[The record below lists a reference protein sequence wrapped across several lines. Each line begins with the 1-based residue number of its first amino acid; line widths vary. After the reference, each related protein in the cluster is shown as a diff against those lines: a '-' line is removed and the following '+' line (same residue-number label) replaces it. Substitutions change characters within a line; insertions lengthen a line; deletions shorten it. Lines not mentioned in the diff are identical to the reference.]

1 MDEKD
6 RLKERKKRARK
17 RKRKKIVK
25 GIFITIAVIIVA
37 LAAFLITV
45 KLCRPDYDLK
55 SLLPQKQ
62 TQQVVTFV
70 NEKLLG
76 NTTTTQEAAQ
86 STTVTTTK
94 PPVYDYDEFEQFAF
108 DTALVGNQMG
118 NLLNGSRG
126 AVTFSSSYIYYSI
139 EGEGFYRFEPT
150 SESNAALNT
159 NGYNFKY
166 LNVLGDYIYFID
178 MNDNTLYKS
187 QITGG
192 EMVTVCK
199 GVSFVYLYNDKLF
212 TIGTDNTVSVISTQD
227 FSQTKLYTPTSGK
240 TVTFAGISL
249 TRVFFVEHDNALDSD
264 EYITVS
270 ISDPKDKRYFREK
283 TDSRDIKSLEL
294 EGGFMYYY
302 QRQSDDSYNLVRQ
315 KFGSEQIVTLVEN
328 CTSTDYPVIY
338 ANRLYFLDRSGT
350 NVTAK
355 EFNMNTRE
363 VLNMVSA
370 SSVGEDDSIGI
381 GYGYQY
387 VFLFGTY
394 GGDNFYR
401 GSCIYTSSSNDNTL
415 VFRNG
420 AWHY

>member
-1 MDEKD
+1 MDEQE
-6 RLKERKKRARK
+6 RVKERKKRSRK
-17 RKRKKIVK
+17 RRRKKFFK
-25 GIFITIAVIIVA
+25 GFLITVAVIVAA

-45 KLCRPDYDLK
+45 KLCKPDFDLK
-55 SLLPQKQ
+55 TLLPEKE
-62 TQQVVTFV
+62 TKQVVDFV

-76 NTTTTQEAAQ
+76 KTTTEPSTEP
-86 STTVTTTK
+86 TTVTTTK
-94 PPVYDYDEFEQFAF
+94 PPMYDYEDFDEFAF
-108 DTALVGNQMG
+108 DTSLMGNQIG
-118 NLLNGSRG
+118 NLLNGSQG

-139 EGEGFYRFEPT
+139 DGEGFYRFEPT
-150 SESNAALNT
+150 SESNSAQNV

-178 MNDNTLYKS
+178 MNDFTLYKS

-192 EMVTVCK
+192 DMVTVCK
-199 GVSFVYLYNDKLF
+199 GVCFAYLYNDMLF
-212 TIGTDNTVSVISTQD
+212 TVGTDNTVSVISTGD
-227 FSQTKLYTPTSGK
+227 FSQTKLYTPSAGK
-240 TVTFAGISL
+240 SVKFAGISL
-249 TRVFFVEHDNALDSD
+249 SRVFFVVHDNALDSD

-270 ISDPKDKRYFREK
+270 ITNPDDKRYFREK
-283 TDSRDIKSLEL
+283 TDSKEIKSLEI

-302 QRQSDDSYNLVRQ
+302 QKQSDDSYNLVRQ

-328 CTSTDYPVIY
+328 CTSTDYPVVY
-338 ANRLYFLDRSGT
+338 TNRLYYLERDAG

-355 EFNMNTRE
+355 ELNMNSGD
-363 VLNMVSA
+363 VLDMVSA
-370 SSVGEDDSIGI
+370 SSVGENDRIGI

-394 GGDNFYR
+394 GGDAFYR

-420 AWHY
+420 GWQY